1 MRENIDEKLES
12 APDAASLSRIR
23 VRRPKGTESA
33 PRKLKSGDITDRLQA
48 LAEELEATRPASQP
62 AEAATKIPARAPR
75 SSSGSAKPSMP
86 AAEARPSKK
95 TVKARKAAVKP
106 PRGPEAVA
114 ADILPEET
122 APAPSALPPRRAH
135 RARPATTSGWQRKVP
150 TPDILSYWM
159 DIRGAKRYPDWRD
172 LDTAMI
178 GRNWPNCTLVHCN
191 HALGRMQ
198 IENGFV
204 SAVRQSTQ
212 AENPGRDINSD
223 VEFSPMVI
231 DWVLS
236 LAREVANSGKPAHGT
251 EYFPATFD
259 EVTLR
264 VIALPL
270 SEDQFEIDHVLCYVQ
285 KLV

>member
-62 AEAATKIPARAPR
+62 AESATKIPARAPR
-75 SSSGSAKPSMP
+75 SSSGGSAKPSMP

-122 APAPSALPPRRAH
+122 APDPSALPHRRAH
-135 RARPATTSGWQRKVP
+135 TARPA
-150 TPDILSYWM
+150 
-159 DIRGAKRYPDWRD
+159 A
-172 LDTAMI
+172 
-178 GRNWPNCTLVHCN
+178 TLV
-191 HALGRMQ
+191 
-198 IENGFV
+198 
-204 SAVRQSTQ
+204 
-212 AENPGRDINSD
+212 
-223 VEFSPMVI
+223 
-231 DWVLS
+231 
-236 LAREVANSGKPAHGT
+236 
-251 EYFPATFD
+251 
-259 EVTLR
+259 
-264 VIALPL
+264 
-270 SEDQFEIDHVLCYVQ
+270 
-285 KLV
+285 